1 MSQDKPKMTV
11 VDNTQPAKII
21 DGNTMQPVVVEEPK
35 YVPVNESGQ
44 DLGNTKNV
52 VAKIE
57 SNTVVKTSEQTMAKP
72 DAIAGFSES
81 QIALI
86 KRTVAK
92 NATNDE
98 LAMFLHIAK
107 KTQLDPFKKEI
118 WFYKDKKG
126 NTLIYAARDGYLT
139 IAQRSGEFGGMKSGA
154 VHENDEFVVDIASDA
169 VEHRIVTPA
178 DRGKLVA
185 AWATVY
191 RKNCQP
197 TTVYVENATYNKGSN
212 TWATHPDAMLEKV
225 AQNIAL
231 KKVFGITGVTSVE
244 EKDSILEQPKETKAL
259 PKPRRVDWI
268 AKLSEKA
275 QSIVLNIEGTPNESL
290 TTLDKISF
298 YLRDVKEMP
307 TKQKDAQQIFTR
319 LVAALNQPA

>member
-1 MSQDKPKMTV
+1 MSQDKPKPV
-11 VDNTQPAKII
+11 QII
-21 DGNTMQPVVVEEPK
+21 DGKTMQPVVEEPK
-35 YVPVNESGQ
+35 YVPVNEAEQ
-44 DLGNTKNV
+44 DLGNSANV
-52 VAKIE
+52 AAKTN
-57 SNTVVKTSEQTMAKP
+57 SNAITKTSDQTMAKQ

-92 NATNDE
+92 NASNDE

-154 VHENDEFVVDIASDA
+154 VHENDEFSVDIANDA
-169 VEHRIVTPA
+169 VEHRIVAPA
-178 DRGKLVA
+178 ARGKLVA

-197 TTVYVENATYNKGSN
+197 TTVYVENSTYNKGSN
-212 TWATHPDAMLEKV
+212 TWASHPDAMLEKV

-231 KKVFGITGVTSVE
+231 KKIFGITGVTSVE
-244 EKDSILEQPKETKAL
+244 EKDSIMLSTEKPKAL
-259 PKPRRVDWI
+259 PKPRVNWL
-268 AKLSEKA
+268 AKLTEKL
-275 QSIVLNIEGTPNESL
+275 QNVDLKIEGETAESL
-290 TTLDKISF
+290 TPEKKLTF
-298 YLRDVKEMP
+298 YLRDVKAMP
-307 TKQKDAQQIFTR
+307 KDQKTAQQLFTR
-319 LVAALNQPA
+319 LVAVLNQPA